1 MVMVIIIIVWSKQAV
16 LGLLAYESCF
26 KRERGREEHW
36 SMLWIGFFFW
46 LGLVWFGLQDMDGR
60 LRRPLLRRRWWWAFG
75 GWVGGN
81 EMGENL
87 SSVHV

>member
-36 SMLWIGFFFW
+36 SMLWIWFFF
-46 LGLVWFGLQDMDGR
+46 GLVWFGLVWFGSVCRIWMEGYADLFSGGGGGGR
-60 LRRPLLRRRWWWAFG
+60 LGVG
-75 GWVGGN
+75 GWK
-81 EMGENL
+81 
-87 SSVHV
+87 